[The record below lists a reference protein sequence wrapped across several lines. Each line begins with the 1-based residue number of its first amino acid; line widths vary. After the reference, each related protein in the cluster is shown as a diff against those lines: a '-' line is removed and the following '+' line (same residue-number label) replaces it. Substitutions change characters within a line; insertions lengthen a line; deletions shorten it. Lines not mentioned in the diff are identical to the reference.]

1 MPRVNGGGTSAT
13 AAHDM
18 FAAASRPPPT
28 PPPYNSDD
36 AALHTGSFGGQR
48 DVIYHTIEM
57 VRRVEL
63 TIIQK

>member
-13 AAHDM
+13 AAHDV

-28 PPPYNSDD
+28 PPHNSDD
-36 AALHTGSFGGQR
+36 AASHTGSFGGQR

>member
-1 MPRVNGGGTSAT
+1 MPRVNGGGASAT
-13 AAHDM
+13 AAHDV

-28 PPPYNSDD
+28 PPYNSDD

-48 DVIYHTIEM
+48 DVIYQTIEM